1 MKVTVKGNAADL
13 HVHTTCSDGTLTP
26 AEVVA
31 EAVKAGLKAVAITD
45 HDCVNG
51 IGEAIDASK
60 GTSVEVIPG
69 IEMSAVIEETEIH
82 ILGYFIDWR
91 DPELLRRLGIMQ
103 ERRQERMEKMVSLL
117 RETGVM
123 VDPEKVSRSVTGTTA
138 GRMHLARAIVEE
150 NLASDTKEAFCKY
163 IGDGKPCHVRHERTD
178 YRDAIEMIISSGG
191 VPVIAHPGTAGRDEY
206 FDDYVSA
213 GIKGVE
219 AVYLKHRP
227 AVSKR
232 YTAMAEERGLIV
244 TGGSDC
250 HGLPKKK
257 SIIGSVT
264 VPYSTV
270 ELLRAAAGKERS
282 FPKGEYAA
290 EK

>member
-1 MKVTVKGNAADL
+1 MKATIKKDAADL

-45 HDCVNG
+45 HDCVDG
-51 IGEAIDASK
+51 IGAAMDAAE
-60 GTSVEVIPG
+60 GTGVEVIPG

-91 DPELLRRLGIMQ
+91 NPELLGRLRTIQ
-103 ERRQERMEKMVSLL
+103 ERRQKRMKKMVSLL
-117 RETGVM
+117 RDTGVM
-123 VDPEKVSRSVTGTTA
+123 VDPERVSRTVTGTTA

-150 NLASDTKEAFCKY
+150 ELASDTKEAFDRY

-178 YRDAIEMIISSGG
+178 YRDAIEMIVSSAG
-191 VPVIAHPGTAGRDEY
+191 VPVIAHPGTVGRDEH

-213 GIKGVE
+213 GIRGVE

-227 AVSKR
+227 AVSRR
-232 YTAMAEERGLIV
+232 YAAMAEKHGLIV

-270 ELLRAAAGKERS
+270 ELLRAEAAK
-282 FPKGEYAA
+282 K
-290 EK
+290 